1 MFFVRAVVQRV
12 SRGWVKVGDRTVAEI
27 ARGLVVL
34 LGVGGGDT
42 GEDAFYA
49 ADKVL
54 NLRIFPDGEGKLN
67 LSALD
72 VRGEIL
78 LVSQFTL
85 YGDCRKGRRPSFTGA
100 ALPEHAARL
109 YEAVAG
115 RLAESGLKVA
125 TGEFQAMMSVG
136 IVNDGPVTMLVDSR
150 KDF

>member
-1 MFFVRAVVQRV
+1 MRAVVQRV
-12 SRGWVKVGDRTVAEI
+12 SQGWVKIGDRMVAEI

-34 LGVGGGDT
+34 LAVGSGDA
-42 GEDAFYA
+42 GDDASYV

-54 NLRIFPDGEGKLN
+54 NLRIFPDDEGKFN
-67 LSALD
+67 LSVLD

-115 RLAESGLKVA
+115 RLAASGLKVA

-136 IVNDGPVTMLVDSR
+136 IINDGPVTMLVDSR
-150 KDF
+150 KEF